1 MSGLMLATALL
12 WPLLLLLWQ
21 VLRLALWQGR
31 EQGGRHPELFSWA
44 WVSAP
49 LPALLLAL
57 WPGELRLVME
67 GWLLGGIWQLDELR
81 RPWLAFSALL
91 WLLATLY
98 ARGYFAVERHEI
110 ACGAEEAR
118 WRLYTFTLLWPLT
131 FFGNMLLLLA
141 EDIPSFYLGF
151 VIMTFAAYAL
161 VVHSGSSAAR
171 HGGFAYLIMAL
182 AGEGLILGGLL
193 WSAGSADGITLTAL
207 RSAIAEAEQGIWMAS
222 LLWLG
227 FGVKAGVLG
236 LHVWLP
242 LAHPVAP
249 TPASAVLSGVMIKA
263 GVVGWL
269 STLPLGYAEAG
280 LALLGHSITRVGLLG
295 AFVAAV
301 LGVVQRQPKAVLAYS
316 SVSQLGML
324 ASLIGV
330 GLSEPAL
337 WPMLLAPVAL
347 FAAHHGLT
355 KGALFLGVG
364 ISKHPPRLPL
374 WLVWLLLMLPAL
386 SLSGALASGL
396 AAKYSMKEALYGG
409 GHAVLVTWLSLA
421 AVGSTLLMSRTLWL
435 QWRERDERAIAWCSS
450 MPLAWLSAVFSALM
464 LPWWLPLG
472 EARMAWPPPQELP
485 ALVWPAA
492 LGLTIAGLV
501 WWRSRHAA
509 HKHGWMSGAWINSGW
524 LRQGDLW
531 WRYAAFARWITTI
544 LRVQGEKLDVW
555 FQRIRQRLQ
564 GDERR
569 GMQKLDGVTRI
580 EQVFVRFNI
589 PLIIGVALLLLLGL
603 WLG

>member
-1 MSGLMLATALL
+1 MSGLILAAALF

-21 VLRLALWQGR
+21 VLRHVLWRGLA
-31 EQGGRHPELFSWA
+31 QGGRYPELLNRA
-44 WVSAP
+44 WLSAP

-57 WPGELRLVME
+57 WPSELQLVME
-67 GWLLGGIWQLDELR
+67 GWLLGGIWQLNEAR

-98 ARGYFAVERHEI
+98 ARGYFADECQAAARGV
-110 ACGAEEAR
+110 GEAR
-118 WRLYTFTLLWPLT
+118 RRLYTFTLLWPLT

-151 VIMTFAAYAL
+151 VTMTFAAYAL
-161 VVHSGSSAAR
+161 VVHSGSLAAR

-207 RSAIAEAEQGIWMAS
+207 RSAIAEAEQGLWMAS

-249 TPASAVLSGVMIKA
+249 TPASAVLSGVMVKA

-269 STLPLGYAEAG
+269 STLPLGDAEAG
-280 LALLGHSITRVGLLG
+280 LALLGHGMTLVGLIG
-295 AFVAAV
+295 AFVAAI

-324 ASLIGV
+324 ASLMGV
-330 GLSEPAL
+330 GLSAPGL
-337 WPMLLAPVAL
+337 WPTLLAPVAL

-364 ISKHPPRLPL
+364 ISEHPPRLPL
-374 WLVWLLLMLPAL
+374 WLVWLLLVLPAL
-386 SLSGALASGL
+386 SLSGVLASGL
-396 AAKYSMKEALYGG
+396 VAKYSMKEALYAGE
-409 GHAVLVTWLSLA
+409 HAVLVTWLSLA

-435 QWRERDERAIAWCSS
+435 QWRERGERALAWYSS
-450 MPLAWLSAVFSALM
+450 MPLAWLLAVLSALT

-472 EARMAWPPPQELP
+472 ETGLTWPPLQELS

-492 LGLTIAGLV
+492 LGLAIAGLV
-501 WWRSRHAA
+501 WWISRQAA
-509 HKHGWMSGAWINSGW
+509 YQHKGLADGW

-531 WRYAAFARWITTI
+531 WGYATLARRVMTAM
-544 LRVQGEKLDVW
+544 RVQGERLGSWV
-555 FQRIRQRLQ
+555 QRVRQRLR
-564 GDERR
+564 GDEQR
-569 GMQKLDGVTRI
+569 GMRLLDKVTRI
-580 EQVFVRFNI
+580 EQFFVRFNA
-589 PLIIGVALLLLLGL
+589 PLMVGLALLLLLGL